1 MRGIDQ
7 LIELCYGNSVTEQTE
22 KEGRLVLR
30 LLGAYNG
37 MKRQEIIQELD
48 LEDNYAD
55 PGKKLDDILSPLR
68 GNKGHVP
75 IQAVVSEQRDGDTYY
90 HLSVHALTSSFNSV
104 KENVKYVMESDNL
117 QTEIE
122 PLKSSIRDLRS

>member
-22 KEGRLVLR
+22 KEARLVLR
-30 LLGAYNG
+30 VLGAYNG
-37 MKRQEIIQELD
+37 LTRERLIEELD
-48 LEDNYAD
+48 LEENYAD

-75 IQAVVSEQRDGDTYY
+75 IQAIVSEQRSGETYY
-90 HLSVHALTSSFNSV
+90 HLSTHALSSSFNSV

-122 PLKSSIRDLRS
+122 PLKSEIRDLR